1 VALAMTQLK
10 RYWMVVHYETEFAA
24 ENEDEAYQNM
34 IMGNRIVENAT
45 IVAKE
50 LPELLEGARLKDT
63 IDEARLEARREAA
76 VSILLAQLA
85 HKTKDYSLM
94 WERLSKLAS
103 HRREQIQ
110 ALSVEQLECLSIEAI
125 EFSGV
130 SDLEDWLDRFAQ

>member
-1 VALAMTQLK
+1 MTQLK

-63 IDEARLEARREAA
+63 IDEARLEAA

-130 SDLEDWLDRFAQ
+130 SDLEDWLDQFAR